1 MSVSRNARSHASS
14 SLSAAAAFLLFL
26 LRLPELPLR
35 RTTTAEEEAKRGV
48 PAVAVA

>member
-1 MSVSRNARSHASS
+1 MWLGALAS
-14 SLSAAAAFLLFL
+14 LAAFLLF

-35 RTTTAEEEAKRGV
+35 RTTTAEEEAKHGR